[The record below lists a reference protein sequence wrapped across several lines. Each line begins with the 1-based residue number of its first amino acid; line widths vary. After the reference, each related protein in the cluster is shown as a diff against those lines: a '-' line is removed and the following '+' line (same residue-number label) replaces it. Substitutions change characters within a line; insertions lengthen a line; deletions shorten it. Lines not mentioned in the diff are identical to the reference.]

1 MQKIDTYLEPHRKLW
16 TAVAV
21 ISFLAASFS
30 SFMCVAACFFLADRR
45 LIAFFGSLALILD
58 LGIGWAIHKR
68 TGRSFRVAILISS
81 VAVFVG
87 ATLISVA
94 VWRGNWL
101 ELVKEIFRS
110 IGTTH

>member
-1 MQKIDTYLEPHRKLW
+1 MQGIDTYLESHRRLW
-16 TAVAV
+16 TAGAV

-30 SFMCVAACFFLADRR
+30 SFMGAAAYFFAPDLR
-45 LIAFFGSLALILD
+45 LFVLFGSLVLILD
-58 LGIGWAIHKR
+58 LGIGWTIHKR

-81 VAVFVG
+81 VAVYVG
-87 ATLISVA
+87 ATLVSVA
-94 VWRGNWL
+94 IWRGNWL